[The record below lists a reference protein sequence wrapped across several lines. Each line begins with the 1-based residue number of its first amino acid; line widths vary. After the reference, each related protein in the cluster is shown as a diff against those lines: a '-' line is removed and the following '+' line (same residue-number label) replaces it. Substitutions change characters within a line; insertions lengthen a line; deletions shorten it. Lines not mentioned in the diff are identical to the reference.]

1 LTRLRPKNPLE
12 VKEMIYD
19 NDKEIEDG
27 IGGKWIANNLH
38 PSDNIGVPTL
48 THEPFWLILVDKGVH
63 TIFESFENTDMN
75 EWTIG
80 DVVVRGYWYEKLQP
94 SN

>member
-48 THEPFWLILVDKGVH
+48 THEPFW
-63 TIFESFENTDMN
+63 
-75 EWTIG
+75 
-80 DVVVRGYWYEKLQP
+80 
-94 SN
+94 